1 MIPLKKCKKCKEE
14 HKETLFKGELCVNCF
29 QNADIKATH
38 RRSKAKNPEV
48 VAELAEKKRERH
60 QKARDS
66 LRGKTKA
73 KKEKELVKKEVE
85 RLQPDAKELAKK
97 ELARR
102 ELAKRR
108 LLPFV
113 TRFFPEYQAGWVHK
127 DICERLEK
135 FSEAVANKESPRLML
150 FMPPRHGKSLLASTY
165 FPAWHLGR
173 NPTHEFIACSYS
185 GSLAMSFSRKV
196 RQVLREKPYQ
206 TVFKESRL
214 DRDSQSA
221 EAWLTDKG
229 GGYVAAGV
237 GGAITGKGAHVLV
250 IDDPVKNRDDAES
263 ETGRQSV
270 KDWYTSTAY
279 TRLAPGGGVLV
290 ILTRWHDDDLAGWL
304 LSQQDTGDKW
314 EVIKYPAIAEIDEPH
329 REKGTPLHAA
339 RYDLEALRRI
349 RAAVGPR
356 DWSALY
362 QQNPV
367 ADEGEYFT
375 RSMIRYYT
383 EEPPRKEMKI
393 YAAWDLAIGQREAN
407 DYTVGVVMGVST
419 EDKLYLLHV
428 ERGRWNGH
436 DIVEKMLDVY
446 EAWRPDIIGVEKGQ
460 IEMAIGPFLE
470 KRIRERN
477 LFEAYFKD
485 LRPGKRDKMVRA
497 RAIQGRMQQGM
508 VLFPKDSEFTTS
520 LINEMLRFPNGV
532 HDDQVDAMAWIGLM
546 MAEFNIYRA
555 PVEKPPPSWRDK
567 LTAFGK
573 SKKNAM
579 TA

>member
-1 MIPLKKCKKCKEE
+1 MREGVCIFCAQKKS
-14 HKETLFKGELCVNCF
+14 T
-29 QNADIKATH
+29 DITQLHIKNKLA
-38 RRSKAKNPEV
+38 NPEKAEEIRAETQTKARDQV
-48 VAELAEKKRERH
+48 RRVAQRQAVAKEKKRLDK
-60 QKARDS
+60 KAAV
-66 LRGKTKA
+66 TA
-73 KKEKELVKKEVE
+73 
-85 RLQPDAKELAKK
+85 PDNKKELAKQ

-102 ELAKRR
+102 ELSKRR

-113 TRFFPEYQAGWVHK
+113 LRFFPEYQAGWVHK

-135 FSEAVANKESPRLML
+135 FSDAVTDKKSPRLML

-165 FPAWHLGR
+165 FPAWHIGR

-206 TVFKESRL
+206 TVFKETRL
-214 DRDSQSA
+214 DKDSQSA
-221 EAWLTDKG
+221 EAWLTEKG

-250 IDDPVKNRDDAES
+250 IDDPVKNREDAES

-304 LSQQDTGDKW
+304 LEQQESGDKW

-329 REKGTPLHAA
+329 RKKGTPLHDA
-339 RYDLEALRRI
+339 RYDLESLRRI

-375 RSMIRYYT
+375 RSMIRYYDT
-383 EEPPRKEMKI
+383 EPPRKEMKI

-436 DIVEKMLDVY
+436 DIVEKLLDVY
-446 EAWRPDIIGVEKGQ
+446 EAYRPDIIGIEKGQ

-508 VLFPKDSEFTTS
+508 VLFPKNAEFTVP

-567 LTAFGK
+567 LVAFGK
-573 SKKNAM
+573 GKKNAM